1 MIDTLILSGGGP
13 AGIAYVGIFKSLLE
27 NKVFHRNEIKE
38 VISTSVG
45 IIFAILYLLEFSAE
59 QMEKIILETDLEDIF
74 NMNNLEID
82 NLLVNYGLFNN
93 QLIGE
98 SINILCKHKIGKENI
113 TLKELYDIIPIKLSV
128 KVYNVTL
135 GKTEYISY
143 ENEPDLQI
151 GVLAMITT
159 AIPFLFQPIS
169 FKGHLYID
177 GGIKGH
183 FPIEYCK
190 SENYLGILLES
201 GTCNPCN
208 FKIIETFPILG
219 FIISLM
225 SARDNNLEKYD
236 KDKIMIIPVNLGFNF
251 SLNKDKKI
259 EIINFAYNKC
269 IEFLDKSPKIT

>member
-13 AGIAYVGIFKSLLE
+13 AGIAYVGVFRSLIE
-27 NKVFHRNEIKE
+27 REVIHKHEIKE
-38 VISTSVG
+38 IISTSVG
-45 IIFAILYLLEFSAE
+45 IIFAILYLLDFSAD

-74 NMNNLEID
+74 NLENLEID

-93 QLIGE
+93 KMIGK

-113 TLKELYDIIPIKLSV
+113 TLRELYDIIPIKLSV

-143 ENEPDLQI
+143 ENEPDLQLHI
-151 GVLAMITT
+151 LAMITT
-159 AIPFLFQPIS
+159 AIPFLFQPIT

-183 FPIEYCK
+183 FPIEECH

-201 GTCNPCN
+201 GTCNADN
-208 FKIIETFPILG
+208 FKVTETFPILG
-219 FIISLM
+219 YIINLM
-225 SARDNNLEKYD
+225 SDRDNNLELYD
-236 KDKIMIIPVNLGFNF
+236 KDKIMIIPIHLGFNF
-251 SLNKDKKI
+251 SLDKDQKKL
-259 EIINFAYNKC
+259 IIKKGYDKC
-269 IEFLDKSPKIT
+269 IEFL